1 MWGPGFSYTD
11 NQSSLTKQELSGTT
25 QYGPVNGQ
33 RSGTKKYDVY
43 SGVYKRDLK
52 ALRIYSDFY
61 QFLFS
66 NNVAAP
72 HASPEFKAQRREKPL
87 WNLGLGF
94 LVSFKD
100 GKDENTIVNAELYYN
115 FLDIFKTSESDY
127 RLFERNSIG
136 IRFTFPVT
144 FKN

>member
-1 MWGPGFSYTD
+1 MKGGSNTPIITGPGTLSNHFFSMWGPGFSYTD

-66 NNVAAP
+66 DNVAAL
-72 HASPEFKAQRREKPL
+72 HASPVFKAQRRK
-87 WNLGLGF
+87 
-94 LVSFKD
+94 
-100 GKDENTIVNAELYYN
+100 TIVEPWSWLP
-115 FLDIFKTSESDY
+115 
-127 RLFERNSIG
+127 RLFQGR
-136 IRFTFPVT
+136 
-144 FKN
+144 